1 MPAHTQWLF
10 NLRHS
15 GTKLLNE
22 FHIASIDTYVLDTYL
37 HTTISVVQVGTHYC
51 REGWGKREFD
61 SKIQGKYLGV
71 LTTNPLIDR
80 EFQFVYIC
88 SLLSKVRTF

>member
-37 HTTISVVQVGTHYC
+37 HTTSVVQV
-51 REGWGKREFD
+51 D
-61 SKIQGKYLGV
+61 
-71 LTTNPLIDR
+71 
-80 EFQFVYIC
+80 
-88 SLLSKVRTF
+88 SLLSRGGGAGVNLAVKSKVNDEVLSQRVQRSLIF